1 MNPSKRCT
9 ILCADDFG
17 LTSEV
22 SRAIEELARSRKL
35 SATSVMTNLP
45 DWDEC
50 RTQLPTLRNDIAVG
64 LHLNLTTGEPLSSL
78 RRQLPEGRFQSLN
91 TVLLTSL
98 ARRWNEALLRE
109 EIQAQLQ
116 RFEEAAGNPPD
127 HVDGH
132 QHVHIF
138 PVVRP
143 IFLQCLQERYG
154 NHPIL
159 FRNPSPDWRA
169 VVNSPGSRLKSTLI
183 KALSTGTGN
192 AAAAAGFHTN
202 DSFAGFSSFHT
213 EVPFEKELKQAL
225 TSGQGLHMVMCHP
238 GYIDDQIA
246 LYDSVVERREDERA
260 AMMAMP
266 LEHDIW
272 YPVRDTTNGTIA
284 WDDVCSD
291 SRGSKQS

>member
-1 MNPSKRCT
+1 MNHSKRCT
-9 ILCADDFG
+9 FLCADDFG

-50 RTQLPTLRNDIAVG
+50 RTQLPALRNDISVG

-78 RRQLPEGRFQSLN
+78 RKQLPEGRFQSLGN
-91 TVLLTSL
+91 VLLTSL
-98 ARRWNEALLRE
+98 GRRWNEALLRE

-116 RFEEAAGNPPD
+116 RFEEAAGSPPD

-132 QHVHIF
+132 QHVHIL
-138 PVVRP
+138 PVVRS
-143 IFLQCLQERYG
+143 ILLDCLRERYG
-154 NHPIL
+154 NHPVL
-159 FRNPSPDWRA
+159 FRDPSPDWQA
-169 VVNSPGSRLKSTLI
+169 VLNSPGSRLKSTLI
-183 KALSTGTGN
+183 KALSAGTGK

-202 DSFAGFSSFHT
+202 DSFAGFSSFRT
-213 EVPFEKELKQAL
+213 DVPFETELEHAL
-225 TSGQGLHMVMCHP
+225 ASGQGLHMVMCHP
-238 GYIDDQIA
+238 GYIDDKIA

-266 LEHDIW
+266 LEHEIW
-272 YPVRDTTNGTIA
+272 HPVRNTTNGTIA
-284 WDDVCSD
+284 WDDVLSD
-291 SRGSKQS
+291 SRGSKPS